1 MSSRSLEGHEDRASH
16 RAAYQLAG
24 LALLLAL
31 WQAVGHL
38 GLGGKTLP
46 PLTEV
51 LAIFTVPWLRALL
64 LRAAVATVS
73 SAALGLLAGVAFGLL
88 TAITAHLLPALEPGL
103 DRLAV
108 VANAMPAIALGPVL
122 IITAGREATP
132 ALLATIPVFFLL
144 YVATTS
150 GLRTADL
157 RARQYFQATGA
168 SRWRRLQSLDAI
180 AAVPSLLNGCKVA
193 VTTAMIGAIV
203 GEWFGASTGLGIV
216 ILNSMQNFQIPL
228 MWAAVVVVASLS
240 LSAYLVIASLEAFV
254 LRRLS

>member
-1 MSSRSLEGHEDRASH
+1 MTNPRPEELEH
-16 RAAYQLAG
+16 RAFHPIAFQLAG
-24 LALLLAL
+24 FLLLLAL
-31 WQAVGHL
+31 WQVAGRL

-51 LAIFTVPWLRALL
+51 LAIFSVSWLRALL

-73 SAALGLLAGVAFGLL
+73 SALLGLLAGVALGLV
-88 TAITAHLLPALEPGL
+88 TAVTAHLLPALEPGL

-132 ALLATIPVFFLL
+132 ALLAAIPVFFLL
-144 YVATTS
+144 YVATSS
-150 GLRTADL
+150 GLRTADV

-168 SRWRRLQSLDAI
+168 SRWRRLLSLDAI
-180 AAVPSLLNGCKVA
+180 ATIPSLLNGCKVA

-216 ILNSMQNFQIPL
+216 ILNAMQNFQIPL
-228 MWAAVVVVASLS
+228 MWAAVAVVASLS
-240 LSAYLVIASLEAFV
+240 LGAYLFIAILEGIA
-254 LRRLS
+254 LRRLC

>member
-1 MSSRSLEGHEDRASH
+1 MSELRLGPADLATGR

-31 WQAVGHL
+31 WQAVGQL

-51 LAIFTVPWLRALL
+51 LAIFSVPWLRALL
-64 LRAAVATVS
+64 LRAALATVS
-73 SAALGLLAGVAFGLL
+73 SAAIGLLAGIALGLFTAVA
-88 TAITAHLLPALEPGL
+88 AHLLPALEPGL

-122 IITAGREATP
+122 IITAGRESTP

-144 YVATTS
+144 HVAATS
-150 GLRTADL
+150 GFRTADP
-157 RARQYFQATGA
+157 RARHYFQATGA
-168 SRWRRLQSLDAI
+168 TRWRRLLSLDAI

-216 ILNSMQNFQIPL
+216 ILNAMQNFQIPL

-240 LSAYLVIASLEAFV
+240 LSAYLAIALVEAFV
-254 LRRLS
+254 LRRLA